1 MDSAPRAP
9 ADSPTTLASAPRDT
23 VFARRADST
32 PTMTPVSPPRQSQPD
47 TTSRT
52 PTARP
57 APTLPPGGRFRVQI
71 TAVGTA
77 AAADAIARKLGA
89 RGLAAVT
96 VQEGGLYKVRV
107 GNYASRAEAVAALP
121 KIKAKLG
128 GSPFVVAEP

>member
-1 MDSAPRAP
+1 
-9 ADSPTTLASAPRDT
+9 
-23 VFARRADST
+23 
-32 PTMTPVSPPRQSQPD
+32 
-47 TTSRT
+47 
-52 PTARP
+52 
-57 APTLPPGGRFRVQI
+57 LPSGGRFRVQV